1 MYSRIWQRINRFQT
15 VVMVIITTQ
24 RFDTTRQSHTRNDTH
39 IYKRNRTGSI
49 LNRSNICIR
58 MQQSVEFRNDGIIR
72 SIL

>member
-39 IYKRNRTGSI
+39 THIYINAI
-49 LNRSNICIR
+49 EPVRS
-58 MQQSVEFRNDGIIR
+58 
-72 SIL
+72 